1 MTTDQPRWMKD
12 VAAAHAARRLPPKVS
27 AYQPTHTS
35 SLEEARRRVERAWY
49 LYDGCVDRDE
59 VEAAVKAFARAEV
72 IREVEAALSEQFGI
86 GHTEDHMRCEGVEFD
101 PAHCGLCRVEVR
113 ALSQGGEGKSDG

>member
-1 MTTDQPRWMKD
+1 MMTDQPT
-12 VAAAHAARRLPPKVS
+12 P
-27 AYQPTHTS
+27 TS

-72 IREVEAALSEQFGI
+72 IREVEAWINSGIAYRVQRGI
-86 GHTEDHMRCEGVEFD
+86 GVSEYETLLLF
-101 PAHCGLCRVEVR
+101 LR
-113 ALSQGGEGKSDG
+113 ALSQGGEV

>member
-1 MTTDQPRWMKD
+1 MTDQPT
-12 VAAAHAARRLPPKVS
+12 P
-27 AYQPTHTS
+27 TS

-72 IREVEAALSEQFGI
+72 IREVEAARAAALELYEGFDWVGTGTSAGAEREREEFLS
-86 GHTEDHMRCEGVEFD
+86 RY
-101 PAHCGLCRVEVR
+101 PWLR